1 MALDLFRIIKGLNIQ
16 SDDLSQSANILLGT
30 GAPGGDAGSHDAAT
44 VGSIYLRTDVDTD
57 GLQLYWK
64 QGTANTAADWKQGT
78 DKAYVDAVAQGLS
91 WREPALVRD
100 NTVYATIA
108 AAQTAANVANTA
120 NGVTIQAG
128 DRLLFSNLTTGN
140 DNVYV
145 VSGSTGAWTFTE
157 DTNLAT
163 DGDAILIQSGTHAEQ
178 QWVFDGT
185 TWIQFG
191 SDLSTEL
198 AYVRAFIGKTAA
210 GNEMPTYSSTNVVT
224 QSGSLETAIG
234 EADAAFGDGEIT
246 NDGGT
251 NVLTDDMSWGAAGT
265 LTVTGALNQL
275 NDAVSPLVQES
286 LETIGAQT
294 ATVLTTIDTIAVAD
308 ATQVKWM
315 VQVRATGTPANRRA
329 VEIHAITDGTNV
341 DHTEYAI
348 LNLGSAIAGLD
359 FNVAISGAN
368 LILTVNSTSGVDY
381 VVQRIAYSAF

>member
-1 MALDLFRIIKGLNIQ
+1 MALDLFRIIKGLDIQ
-16 SDDLSQSANILLGT
+16 SDDLSQSANILIGT
-30 GAPGGDAGSHDAAT
+30 GAPGGDTGAQDAAT
-44 VGSIYLRTDVDTD
+44 IGSIYLRTDVDTD

-91 WREPALVRD
+91 WREPVLVRD

-108 AAQTAANVANTA
+108 AAQTAANVADTVG
-120 NGVTIQAG
+120 GVTIQAG
-128 DRLLFSNLTTGN
+128 NRLLFSNLTTGN

-163 DGDAILIQSGTHAEQ
+163 DGDAVLVQRGTHAEQ

-191 SDLSTEL
+191 SDLSTEI
-198 AYVRAFIGKTAA
+198 AYLRAFVGKTAA

-224 QSGSLETAIG
+224 QAGSLESAVG
-234 EADAAFGDGEIT
+234 EVDAAFGNGEIT

-286 LETIGAQT
+286 LETTGAQT

-315 VQVRATGTPANRRA
+315 VQVRTTGTPANRRA

-348 LNLGSAIAGLD
+348 VKLGANIAGLD

-368 LILTVNSTSGVDY
+368 LILTVNSTPGVDY